1 MFKKWI
7 AVSLAALL
15 SLVTPASQVFAAG
28 LNVER
33 EAARVE
39 KVKAG
44 IAKLGVGEKSLVT
57 VKLRDKKRVSGH
69 ITAIND
75 ESFVV
80 ADAKTGVATE
90 IPYPNVTQ
98 VKGHNLSTGAKITI
112 GVLIGVA
119 VVVAI
124 LVAKRCENEGGCL

>member
-1 MFKKWI
+1 MMLLM
-7 AVSLAALL
+7 ALTSNGLPALAA
-15 SLVTPASQVFAAG
+15 SPK
-28 LNVER
+28 VEK

-57 VKLRDKKRVSGH
+57 VKLRDKSRVSGH
-69 ITAIND
+69 ISAIHD

-80 ADAKTGVATE
+80 ADAKTGAATE

-98 VKGHNLSTGAKITI
+98 VKGHNLTTGAKITI

-124 LVAKRCENEGGCL
+124 LVAKRCDNEGGCL